1 VTPTYDATGY
11 AITPMTGK
19 IRIIGGQWRGRKLTV
34 PDRAGLRP
42 TGDRARETL
51 FNWLQA
57 LTPGARCLD
66 LFAGTGALGL
76 EALSRGAAS
85 TVFVERD
92 RQLAEALRGVAADW
106 PGGERMEIVQAD
118 VLRWL
123 ADDHRRYDLV
133 FIDPPFGAG
142 LQRRVLEAL
151 IEGGHLAANARV
163 YVEQDARD
171 PGIDVGQG
179 LEELRGKT
187 LGEVR
192 MTLLARQ

>member
-1 VTPTYDATGY
+1 
-11 AITPMTGK
+11 M
-19 IRIIGGQWRGRKLTV
+19 
-34 PDRAGLRP
+34 PDSPGLRP

-57 LTPGARCLD
+57 QVPGARCLD

-85 TVFVERD
+85 AVFVERD
-92 RQLAEALRGVAADW
+92 RRLLEGLREISANW
-106 PGGERMEIVQAD
+106 PGGDRMEVVRGD

-123 ADDHRRYDLV
+123 GSDDRSFDLV
-133 FIDPPFGAG
+133 FIDPPFSDS
-142 LQRRVLEAL
+142 LQGRVLEAL
-151 IEGGHLAANARV
+151 AEGGHLAPGARV

-171 PGIDVGQG
+171 PDIDPG
-179 LEELRGKT
+179 ERYELLRSKT

-192 MTLLARQ
+192 LTLLAVS